1 MVLVFIMTKYVKSQE
16 ALPSNLHIWD
26 PVPTQTAITE
36 TKTVDFYPTS
46 AIDSSDTLSFVIP
59 AMQKYMLDN
68 IQIVMEIRVLTAA
81 GGNPVDDNPVS
92 TTPHLAAAL
101 FRNVD
106 VSIAGVSLTQ
116 SFDNSYAMLK
126 FWSDVLHHR
135 ESSVAILKKR
145 EGFLLDEVFTKGDS
159 EDVNYFPAAVEGVVP
174 DAVNKRGR
182 ERCNRIKQGRTVCL
196 VSDFNVALFKQD
208 KLLPTGIEIRVNLT
222 KNYSEFILLS
232 AADRTEKVVF
242 DNVSLRCT
250 FQKPTDMILSLIEER
265 LAKENAIYHADKS
278 ILSFHSITRGAQEFT
293 LENIFNGI
301 LPYYFLVGVQDRA
314 AFGRDRTKNPF
325 SLHEIKKIQLFVNGQ
340 EHFSKPIEKHP
351 AESTFMYDA
360 FLRESGDIH
369 GGDTLLSFYY
379 ACYPAMGFDLTQDKT
394 QNQHSLNLVR
404 NGTARLTI
412 ELPDPAPANQ
422 VLMILAWYEQV
433 IEITKDRQLLLI

>member
-1 MVLVFIMTKYVKSQE
+1 MTKYVKSQE

-26 PVPTQTAITE
+26 PVPTQTAIME
-36 TKTVDFYPTS
+36 TKTMDIYPTS
-46 AIDSSDTLSFVIP
+46 AIDSSDTISFVVP
-59 AMQKYMLDN
+59 AMQKYMLDKV
-68 IQIVMEIRVLTAA
+68 QIVMEIRVLTAT
-81 GGNPVDDNPVS
+81 GTNPADNIPVS
-92 TTPHLAAAL
+92 TAPHLAAAL

-116 SFDNSYAMLK
+116 SFDNSYTMSK
-126 FWSDVLHHR
+126 FWGDVLHHR

-145 EGFLLDEVFTKGDS
+145 EGLLLDEVFTKAGS
-159 EDVNYFPAAVEGVVP
+159 ENVNYYPVVVENVVTPAP
-174 DAVNKRGR
+174 VNPRGQKRC
-182 ERCNRIKQGRTVCL
+182 ERIKEGRTVCL
-196 VSDFNVALFKQD
+196 VSDFNVSLFKQD
-208 KLLPTGIEIRVNLT
+208 KLLPTGLEIRVNLT

-278 ILSFHSITRGAQEFT
+278 VLSFHSITAGAQEFT
-293 LENIFNGI
+293 LDNIFNGT
-301 LPYYFLVGVQDRA
+301 LPYYFLIGVQDRA

-351 AESTFMYDA
+351 YESTFMYDA

-369 GGDTLLSFYY
+369 DGDTLLSFYY
-379 ACYPAMGFDLTQDKT
+379 SCYPAMAFDLTQDKS
-394 QNQHSLNLVR
+394 QNQHALNLVR
-404 NGTARLTI
+404 NGTVRLTI
-412 ELPDPAPANQ
+412 ELPNAAPVNQ